1 MKNFT
6 LVEIKYDASNFQD
19 CNVFLTGKELT
30 ARKIAL
36 QTLKTHTEHTGYS
49 YPVFALCLCYM
60 EENKVSGLK
69 LLYLGTFKFVIIAS
83 LSIFNFYFYLFRQ
96 GGAGY
101 ACAMEYMDV
110 RGNSQK
116 SVSLVIMWVPRIA
129 LRSSD
134 SVTSALCNTK
144 PSCQPH
150 RLVFIFTFSS
160 VLECF
165 CRSQ

>member
-49 YPVFALCLCYM
+49 HPVFALCLCYM

-96 GGAGY
+96 GGQG
-101 ACAMEYMDV
+101 MH
-110 RGNSQK
+110 
-116 SVSLVIMWVPRIA
+116 VPWSTWMSEATR
-129 LRSSD
+129 
-134 SVTSALCNTK
+134 
-144 PSCQPH
+144 
-150 RLVFIFTFSS
+150 
-160 VLECF
+160 
-165 CRSQ
+165 RSQSHLSSCGYQGLYLGHQTQ